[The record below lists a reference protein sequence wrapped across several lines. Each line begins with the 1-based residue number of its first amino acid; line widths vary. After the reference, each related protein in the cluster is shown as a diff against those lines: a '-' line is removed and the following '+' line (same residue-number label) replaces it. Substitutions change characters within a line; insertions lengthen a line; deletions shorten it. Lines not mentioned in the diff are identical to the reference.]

1 MRKIIILA
9 CVIPVL
15 MSAAPAFGQVTDTGQ
30 QRLEIFGT
38 APSACVLNAPT
49 AANGVNATFQSEGPA
64 NGEIRITQ
72 MVNPQT
78 GEPVASSI
86 NILLPVICNSSHK
99 ISIRSLNGG
108 LLRSGGNSR
117 NRQGRN
123 GFADFVG
130 YRLAID
136 WAGQSLFSPSSAEL
150 LVNSA
155 QGRAGEAALSF
166 ELPAGG
172 GALVAGRYSDT
183 VVVEFQAA
191 N

>member
-1 MRKIIILA
+1 MRILMFSA
-9 CVIPVL
+9 CLVPIL
-15 MSAAPAFGQVTDTGQ
+15 ISAAPAVAQVTDTDQ

-38 APSACVLNAPT
+38 SPPACVLQAPT
-49 AANGVNATFQSEGPA
+49 AANGVNATFQSGGPA
-64 NGEIRITQ
+64 NGEIRIVQ

-86 NILLPVICNSSHK
+86 NILLPVICNSSHRMA
-99 ISIRSLNGG
+99 IRSLNGG
-108 LLRSGGNSR
+108 LLRFGGNSR
-117 NRQGRN
+117 NRQDRN
-123 GFADFVG
+123 GFADFVD

-136 WAGQSLFSPSSAEL
+136 WAGQSKSALSSTEL

-155 QGRAGEAALSF
+155 QGRAGEAVLSF
-166 ELPAGG
+166 ELQVGG